1 MDSQI
6 EDQCD
11 DIRGVDMSIRLLS
24 ADGIDTPR
32 TKPAKP
38 HNEKDADKEKE
49 DAAVDEAEEE
59 SFPASDPPAYPDFE

>member
-1 MDSQI
+1 MNIQR
-6 EDQCD
+6 EDQRD
-11 DIRGVDMSIRLLS
+11 DLRGVDMSIRLLS

-32 TKPAKP
+32 TKPTKP
-38 HNEKDADKEKE
+38 NNDKDADKEKE

>member
-1 MDSQI
+1 MNIQI
-6 EDQCD
+6 EDQRD
-11 DIRGVDMSIRLLS
+11 DLRGVDMSIRLLS

-32 TKPAKP
+32 TKPTKP
-38 HNEKDADKEKE
+38 NNDKDADKEKE